1 MSISEEQSTGQKKN
15 TYVIDPESA
24 AEMARLMHQD
34 KLVTSCMGGVLPEIA
49 EDDLNK
55 VQRVLDLACGPGG
68 WPLEV
73 AYTYSDMEV
82 VGVDI
87 SERMIAYAQAQA
99 QVQQRTNVSFQVM
112 NILEPLD
119 FPDASFDLVN
129 VRYINAFMLRDK
141 WPVLFQEIRR
151 VLRPGGILRLTEFEI
166 TMSNKPYFENAVRM
180 MLQAINRAGMGFSPM
195 GYHYGI
201 IHMLPQFFRQAGLII
216 RGRSAHFIE
225 CSFGTEM
232 YEDAYHDTAAIFP
245 LIEPMIVKMQL
256 ATSEEWH
263 DLSQKV
269 LVEMGEEDFCAG
281 WPLLTVW
288 GEKPL

>member
-1 MSISEEQSTGQKKN
+1 MSISQEQSPDQKN
-15 TYVIDPESA
+15 TYVMDPESA

-34 KLVTSCMGGVLPEIA
+34 QLLTSCMGGVLPEIT

-55 VQRVLDLACGPGG
+55 VQRVLDMACGPGG

-99 QVQQRTNVSFQVM
+99 QVRQRTNVSFRIM
-112 NILEPLD
+112 NILESLD

-129 VRYINAFMLRDK
+129 VRYINAFMLQDN
-141 WPVLFQEIRR
+141 WPVLFQEIQR
-151 VLRPGGILRLTEFEI
+151 VLRPGGILRLTEPEVTI
-166 TMSNKPYFENAVRM
+166 SNKPYFEKAAHM
-180 MLQAINRAGMGFSPM
+180 ALQIINRAGMGFSPM

-201 IHMLPQFFRQAGLII
+201 IYMLPYFFRQAGLTI
-216 RGRSAHFIE
+216 RGRRAHFIE

-232 YEDAYHDTAAIFP
+232 YEDAYHDSAALFP

-256 ATSEEWH
+256 ATPEEWR
-263 DLSQKV
+263 DLSQKA
-269 LVEMGEEDFCAG
+269 LIEMCEEDFCAG